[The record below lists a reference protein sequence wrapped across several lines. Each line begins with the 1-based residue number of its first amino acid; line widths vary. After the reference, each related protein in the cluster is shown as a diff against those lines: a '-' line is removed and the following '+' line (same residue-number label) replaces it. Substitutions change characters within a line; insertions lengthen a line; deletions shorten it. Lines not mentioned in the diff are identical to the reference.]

1 MEKCSL
7 NFVKTSITDVYSLKA
22 TFVPS
27 GDIDNAWF
35 SNFFC
40 GYRNETL
47 IWNRSKKF
55 HNITQMVQNEGG
67 KEERPSAF

>member
-35 SNFFC
+35 SNFSVGIEMKHWFEMDQK
-40 GYRNETL
+40 NF
-47 IWNRSKKF
+47 I
-55 HNITQMVQNEGG
+55 I
-67 KEERPSAF
+67 